1 MPRKDRR
8 FTGADIR
15 RLYCK
20 NLTPVQRYYFD
31 ITTCD
36 WDDYDPTEKLIKFLE
51 ALFESGL
58 MEEIE
63 IYLPNGSRIKQ
74 FIGLALFLLKGGDLA
89 AIDYVP
95 VNFLDQIGG
104 LFDDTIEAIEA
115 LGGSQAYQGLI
126 NDIIGISIR

>member
-8 FTGADIR
+8 FTGADLR

-20 NLTPVQRYYFD
+20 NLTAPQRYFFD

-36 WDDYDPTEKLIKFLE
+36 WDDYDPVEKTIKFLE

-58 MEEIE
+58 MDEIAM
-63 IYLPNGSRIKQ
+63 YLPEGTRIKQ
-74 FIGLALFLLKGGDLA
+74 FVGLALFLMKGGDLT

-95 VNFLDQIGG
+95 VNFLDQLGG
-104 LFDDTIEAIEA
+104 LFDQTIEAIEA

-126 NDIIGISIR
+126 NDLIGITFR